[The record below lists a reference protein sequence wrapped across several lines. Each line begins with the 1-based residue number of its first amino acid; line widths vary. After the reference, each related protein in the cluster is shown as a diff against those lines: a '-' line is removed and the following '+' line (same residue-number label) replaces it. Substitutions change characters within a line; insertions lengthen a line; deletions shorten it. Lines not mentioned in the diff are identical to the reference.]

1 MHGISNILKS
11 FQFKRNQVM
20 KYLILNL
27 QVLLDSIYQAM
38 YANNVELSFLSPHR
52 LLFRSQTFPYFFQSL
67 YFSNDFAV

>member
-11 FQFKRNQVM
+11 FQFKRIQVM

-38 YANNVELSFLSPHR
+38 YANNVELSFLSPHH
-52 LLFRSQTFPYFFQSL
+52 L
-67 YFSNDFAV
+67 